1 MAQASQN
8 GTQNGTRHTIQK
20 TPNHTQHTT
29 PRSATPSPTGPP
41 RAFGAG
47 YLFGVP
53 LGDLGWFTSLL
64 MSFALGFAAFF
75 AATFC
80 AIVGALVYDTA
91 THHTIDFALTYK
103 LVGLPVGVFV
113 LGVALAYLGTLWVRR
128 QLRRT

>member
-8 GTQNGTRHTIQK
+8 RSTAS
-20 TPNHTQHTT
+20 
-29 PRSATPSPTGPP
+29 PRT
-41 RAFGAG
+41 FGAG

-80 AIVGALVYDTA
+80 AIVGILFYNTA
-91 THHTIDFALTYK
+91 THHAVDFSLTYTR
-103 LVGLPVGVFV
+103 VGLPVGGLV
-113 LGVALAYLGTLWVRR
+113 LLVALLYLGTLWVRR
-128 QLRRT
+128 QLRKS

>member
-8 GTQNGTRHTIQK
+8 GSSAS
-20 TPNHTQHTT
+20 
-29 PRSATPSPTGPP
+29 PRT
-41 RAFGAG
+41 FGAG

-80 AIVGALVYDTA
+80 AIVGILFYNTA
-91 THHTIDFALTYK
+91 THHAVDFSLTYSR
-103 LVGLPVGVFV
+103 VGLPVGVLV
-113 LGVALAYLGTLWVRR
+113 LLVALLYLGTMWVRR
-128 QLRRT
+128 QLRKS